1 MGLVFTSFLI
11 NIFFSLSLLIRLF
24 VLLTSSGWNFNILTQ
39 LPAAPDLFKVLLIS
53 TARWMLSKQ
62 QLVTLVYMSKLQ
74 MVPNENLRQIGLRFE
89 EEKFYVEKDE
99 ELLKYVPW
107 GVPWAMNKGIKRRL
121 NSLINNKLS
130 KL

>member
-1 MGLVFTSFLI
+1 MGLVFTSLLI

-99 ELLKYVPW
+99 ELLKYVP
-107 GVPWAMNKGIKRRL
+107 
-121 NSLINNKLS
+121 
-130 KL
+130 